1 MASTRKI
8 YAVEQDGEPTQ
19 YRGQKG
25 EAQKLAKELKTD
37 LVEVGGYGPKEAAEL
52 VEFREVEFEM
62 TRDGVAELVQNEVGK
77 VPRS

>member
-8 YAVEQDGEPTQ
+8 FKVSDEDTVQ

-25 EAQKLAKELKTD
+25 DAQRLAKELKTD

-52 VEFREVEFEM
+52 VEVQEVEFEM
-62 TRDGVAELVQNEVGK
+62 TRDGVAELVEQEVKK